1 MKKLLILLLFVPLVS
16 LGQDITNLS
25 IERTPLYQKKTEGV
39 FYFKEGIYYAVS
51 VANSGFTRIE
61 KMTKEAAEQM
71 EKFAKNNN
79 YKYELIKVDEEKG
92 GLGKYTT
99 SINWYKGY
107 ELDGSLVGSKFS
119 KNVAQDPSIDS
130 SKNNAIEELKKLKEL
145 LDLELITKEE
155 FDERSKELKKIILTN

>member
-1 MKKLLILLLFVPLVS
+1 
-16 LGQDITNLS
+16 
-25 IERTPLYQKKTEGV
+25 
-39 FYFKEGIYYAVS
+39 
-51 VANSGFTRIE
+51 
-61 KMTKEAAEQM
+61 MTKEAAEQM

-99 SINWYKGY
+99 SINWYKVY

-130 SKNNAIEELKKLKEL
+130 SKNNAIEELKKFSTHPIFETRYEIIDNNTTGNIYNFNKNYQRECDFIQAKFMAYTESGMISKLKEDQKIYYDSIQLSKSGNL
-145 LDLELITKEE
+145 LE
-155 FDERSKELKKIILTN
+155 SLKKINFFTSS